1 MHLQSIC
8 DEFNNDNHTMN
19 AEDRIHYAAEL
30 VKAAT
35 NVSKAVAKD
44 IDITPYILQV
54 LEIGALFAKEIDR
67 DEEPEPEPEEVDK
80 TKPWSVIS
88 ISKADIAEP
97 FFPKQKL
104 HEEINILNSFDS
116 YDDAKTYSLTLLE
129 DHAIVSID
137 HETDTIKYHS
147 IREL

>member
-44 IDITPYILQV
+44 IDITPYVLQV
-54 LEIGALFAKEIDR
+54 LEIGALFAKEIDE
-67 DEEPEPEPEEVDK
+67 EEPQDQEPNQEV
-80 TKPWSVIS
+80 
-88 ISKADIAEP
+88 
-97 FFPKQKL
+97 F
-104 HEEINILNSFDS
+104 SFLQHQ
-116 YDDAKTYSLTLLE
+116 YDGHNECCASWRSC
-129 DHAIVSID
+129 H
-137 HETDTIKYHS
+137 
-147 IREL
+147 